1 MSGEA
6 TPSMRWEGWRYEEEE
21 AGEVMVSIEE
31 VMSSTRET
39 MNLVA
44 T

>member
-1 MSGEA
+1 
-6 TPSMRWEGWRYEEEE
+6 MRCEGWRYEEEEEE

-31 VMSSTRET
+31 MNSTRET
-39 MNLVA
+39 MNLGA

>member
-1 MSGEA
+1 MHC
-6 TPSMRWEGWRYEEEE
+6 EGWRYEEEEEE

-31 VMSSTRET
+31 VMNSTRET
-39 MNLVA
+39 MNLGA